1 MAIDWEDAFHRI
13 EFFAEL
19 GQGDDPA
26 ILVLSGELNMRTSPQ
41 LEACVALL
49 GAGDPLNVLFDLEH
63 LTVCDSSG
71 IAALITICGQIRAQ
85 RGSASII
92 CPSRIARRAF
102 EVAGVFE
109 YLTKGDPQQF

>member
-1 MAIDWEDAFHRI
+1 MAIDREDAFHRI

-26 ILVLSGELNMRTSPQ
+26 ILVLAGELNVRTSPQ

-49 GAGDPLNVLFDLEH
+49 GAGGPLNVLLDLEH
-63 LTVCDSSG
+63 LSVCDQSGVSALMTVCR
-71 IAALITICGQIRAQ
+71 QIRS
-85 RGSASII
+85 RGGSASII

-102 EVAGVFE
+102 ERAGVFE
-109 YLTKGDPQQF
+109 YLTN